1 MKFFASYF
9 FHFLGYAIAF
19 HILLKG
25 GHHSFEC
32 FGDSFIKVIHTT
44 FTEQCHPEKDRLIN
58 SQRLQV
64 ITMLMGE
71 YNYYQNFLHSGAVA
85 KVLFVLFLLDMS
97 VVLMNLVLGLAVSDI
112 EQLQKNSGK
121 FLNKIKRI

>member
-1 MKFFASYF
+1 MNLWTMGVGLKSSADVLNYKYN
-9 FHFLGYAIAF
+9 L
-19 HILLKG
+19 IL
-25 GHHSFEC
+25 
-32 FGDSFIKVIHTT
+32 
-44 FTEQCHPEKDRLIN
+44 
-58 SQRLQV
+58 LQV

-121 FLNKIKRI
+121 FLIKVRRI

>member
-1 MKFFASYF
+1 MNLWTTGVGLKSSADVLNYKYN
-9 FHFLGYAIAF
+9 L
-19 HILLKG
+19 IL
-25 GHHSFEC
+25 
-32 FGDSFIKVIHTT
+32 
-44 FTEQCHPEKDRLIN
+44 
-58 SQRLQV
+58 LQV

-121 FLNKIKRI
+121 YLIKVKRI

>member
-1 MKFFASYF
+1 
-9 FHFLGYAIAF
+9 
-19 HILLKG
+19 
-25 GHHSFEC
+25 
-32 FGDSFIKVIHTT
+32 
-44 FTEQCHPEKDRLIN
+44 
-58 SQRLQV
+58 
-64 ITMLMGE
+64 MLMGE

-121 FLNKIKRI
+121 FPSKCNRDCYTDIPGYSDTIGTSEKYH

>member
-1 MKFFASYF
+1 MDSGGRVKKSSADVLNYKYN
-9 FHFLGYAIAF
+9 L
-19 HILLKG
+19 IL
-25 GHHSFEC
+25 
-32 FGDSFIKVIHTT
+32 
-44 FTEQCHPEKDRLIN
+44 
-58 SQRLQV
+58 LQV

-121 FLNKIKRI
+121 FLIKVKRI

>member
-1 MKFFASYF
+1 
-9 FHFLGYAIAF
+9 
-19 HILLKG
+19 
-25 GHHSFEC
+25 
-32 FGDSFIKVIHTT
+32 
-44 FTEQCHPEKDRLIN
+44 
-58 SQRLQV
+58 
-64 ITMLMGE
+64 MLMGE

>member
-1 MKFFASYF
+1 MEGGLKSSADVLTYKYN
-9 FHFLGYAIAF
+9 L
-19 HILLKG
+19 IL
-25 GHHSFEC
+25 
-32 FGDSFIKVIHTT
+32 
-44 FTEQCHPEKDRLIN
+44 
-58 SQRLQV
+58 LQV

-121 FLNKIKRI
+121 FLIKVKRI

>member
-32 FGDSFIKVIHTT
+32 FGDSFIKVICYGTK
-44 FTEQCHPEKDRLIN
+44 FWQILSSRRSWRRYKGGVGGEGESCAMYAIGECEKNMETIYWTCGGVANMVNIIIVRLN
-58 SQRLQV
+58 
-64 ITMLMGE
+64 
-71 YNYYQNFLHSGAVA
+71 
-85 KVLFVLFLLDMS
+85 
-97 VVLMNLVLGLAVSDI
+97 
-112 EQLQKNSGK
+112 
-121 FLNKIKRI
+121 

>member
-1 MKFFASYF
+1 
-9 FHFLGYAIAF
+9 
-19 HILLKG
+19 
-25 GHHSFEC
+25 
-32 FGDSFIKVIHTT
+32 
-44 FTEQCHPEKDRLIN
+44 
-58 SQRLQV
+58 
-64 ITMLMGE
+64 MLMGE

-121 FLNKIKRI
+121 FRTNTRQCFEQLILFLPNQRYVA

>member
-1 MKFFASYF
+1 MAVKKFSGCTYKYN
-9 FHFLGYAIAF
+9 L
-19 HILLKG
+19 IL
-25 GHHSFEC
+25 
-32 FGDSFIKVIHTT
+32 
-44 FTEQCHPEKDRLIN
+44 
-58 SQRLQV
+58 LQV

-121 FLNKIKRI
+121 FLIKVKRI

>member
-1 MKFFASYF
+1 MWTKEGGLKSSADVLNYKCN
-9 FHFLGYAIAF
+9 L
-19 HILLKG
+19 IL
-25 GHHSFEC
+25 
-32 FGDSFIKVIHTT
+32 
-44 FTEQCHPEKDRLIN
+44 
-58 SQRLQV
+58 LQV

-121 FLNKIKRI
+121 FQSK

>member
-1 MKFFASYF
+1 MDAHYKYN
-9 FHFLGYAIAF
+9 L
-19 HILLKG
+19 IL
-25 GHHSFEC
+25 
-32 FGDSFIKVIHTT
+32 
-44 FTEQCHPEKDRLIN
+44 
-58 SQRLQV
+58 LQV

-121 FLNKIKRI
+121 FQTK

>member
-1 MKFFASYF
+1 MNLWTMGVGLKSSADVLNYNYN
-9 FHFLGYAIAF
+9 L
-19 HILLKG
+19 IL
-25 GHHSFEC
+25 
-32 FGDSFIKVIHTT
+32 
-44 FTEQCHPEKDRLIN
+44 
-58 SQRLQV
+58 LQV

-121 FLNKIKRI
+121 FLIKVRRI